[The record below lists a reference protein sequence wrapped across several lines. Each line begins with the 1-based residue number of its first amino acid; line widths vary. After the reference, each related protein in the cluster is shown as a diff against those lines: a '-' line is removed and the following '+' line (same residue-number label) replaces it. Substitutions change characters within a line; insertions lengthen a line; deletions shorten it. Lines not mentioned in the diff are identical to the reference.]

1 MILHAFLAMAFCAL
15 PVATLACNVPDTA
28 FNRLH
33 EGMTYNEV
41 VAVMGCDGNHKA
53 HPSSRVTIDEYSWG
67 GVEAGAGFV
76 MADFYD
82 GKLHGWNG
90 LPSRH

>member
-1 MILHAFLAMAFCAL
+1 
-15 PVATLACNVPDTA
+15 
-28 FNRLH
+28 
-33 EGMTYNEV
+33 MTYNEV

-53 HPSSRVTIDEYSWG
+53 HPSSTVTINEYSWG
-67 GVEAGAGFV
+67 GTEAGAGFV

-82 GKLHGWNG
+82 GKLHGWSG